1 MGANLRRTTGRG
13 RGRDVG
19 RGGGSLDSASPSSPL
34 AMGSFWPPLMFSHS
48 RRARE
53 VSWLFLG
60 TSCRGQGGPSTQ
72 RDATGRPWRQPRMGD
87 RRRPRAA
94 RPKRASGC
102 RDCRPLLRA
111 LSGPSYAWERRR
123 VWQRHGHK
131 LPHSAEGIL
140 WECGGPKRGWVMLP
154 GPFAGRAALQLRS
167 RQTLGP
173 SPRLMTPDRRGFRTG
188 ALTGMA
194 CSFGC
199 SHRSPSY
206 RTGGA
211 GVSWCR
217 THNYT
222 QPFVYFICFTII
234 NQPNY

>member
-1 MGANLRRTTGRG
+1 M
-13 RGRDVG
+13 
-19 RGGGSLDSASPSSPL
+19 
-34 AMGSFWPPLMFSHS
+34 
-48 RRARE
+48 
-53 VSWLFLG
+53 
-60 TSCRGQGGPSTQ
+60 TQ

-167 RQTLGP
+167 RRTLGP

-194 CSFGC
+194 CLFGC

-217 THNYT
+217 THT
-222 QPFVYFICFTII
+222 HSLLLLHMLHKC
-234 NQPNY
+234 